1 MFEMSGIQFLWCRVF
16 TTVWGLSEN
25 FVVLMFLVTSG
36 VGSGLGLAFGPA
48 YIDKSGGF
56 SRWPGVVKSLNILR
70 GFSLVSFFGGV
81 SGIVC
86 LYGKNRSMD
95 EFEFVGFGD
104 AWLWVTFVSIALVL
118 AARNAS
124 VPALFGINIEV
135 VPDELRP
142 FASGLEMTA
151 RNILGYAFGPLLP
164 GLVMDICFR
173 ASQRGG
179 WSCSEGS
186 QLGIGLAFVLSANFL
201 DYFILTRAKKAAS
214 QSLASQRQAALAE
227 LRTAL
232 QAEDVKALKKAVT
245 FARTVDLHQM
255 TDGEAVLGMA
265 NQAIG
270 SFHAAGSKAFQ
281 GAVAF
286 TATREEL
293 YQRVLELE
301 RQNALLEEALRKA
314 AVDAVAI

>member
-1 MFEMSGIQFLWCRVF
+1 
-16 TTVWGLSEN
+16 
-25 FVVLMFLVTSG
+25 MFLVSSG
-36 VGSGLGLAFGPA
+36 VGSGLGLAFGPS

-56 SRWPGVVKSLNILR
+56 IRCPGVVKSLRILR
-70 GFSLVSFFGGV
+70 HFSLLSFWGGIA
-81 SGIVC
+81 GIAC

-95 EFEFVGFGD
+95 EFKFVGLGD
-104 AWLWVTFVSIALVL
+104 AWLWTTFVSIALVL

-124 VPALFGINIEV
+124 VPALCGINIEV
-135 VPDELRP
+135 VRDELRP

-164 GLVMDICFR
+164 GLVMDIYAWAVQR
-173 ASQRGG
+173 AG
-179 WSCSEGS
+179 WHCREGS

-201 DYFILTRAKKAAS
+201 DYFILTKATHAAS
-214 QSLASQRQAALAE
+214 QSLASQRQVALAL
-227 LRTAL
+227 LRAAL
-232 QAEDVKALKKAVT
+232 QAEDVKALKNAVH
-245 FARTVDLHQM
+245 FARAVDLHQM

-270 SFHAAGSKAFQ
+270 SFETAGSKAFQ

-301 RQNALLEEALRKA
+301 RRNALLEEALQKA
-314 AVDAVAI
+314 TDYDVAI